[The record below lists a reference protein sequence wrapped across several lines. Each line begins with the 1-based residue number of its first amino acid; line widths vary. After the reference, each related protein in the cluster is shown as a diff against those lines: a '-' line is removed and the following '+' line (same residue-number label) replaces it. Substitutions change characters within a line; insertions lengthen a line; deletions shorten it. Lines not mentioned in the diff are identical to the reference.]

1 MHDTGEMLDRLSLS
15 GEQFK
20 KEVVDYF
27 ANAETD
33 RFSPLAV
40 RVPYRDFIPDLESVE
55 KLRVAE
61 VKAVDAKIPSHF
73 AAPKAWFG
81 PTFGKARGN
90 PDHQTAGGCERKD
103 GECPEGRLEHAAVS
117 RKSDTKDQSDD
128 SEKGECVPKDAAR
141 YFRKSS
147 DWEDENKLESS
158 DLLGDLA
165 LLPEAENLLAEKLSA
180 ANTPKHALVQSVCQ
194 RKEWVEILDELGA
207 KLCAALIKARAV
219 LRSVLTQIQATC
231 RPPKRPKRR
240 RQATMPRPM
249 PEEKMKKKMKKRR
262 KRSDR
267 SDLEAAAVTTTTS
280 GGGKKDL
287 QDPGEIY
294 GVPGYP
300 KRLPD
305 GPLSEEAVR
314 ALLAGYEAGRDANPM
329 PNWFWVVCI
338 LGLMAFLVA
347 FSLKARAQERR
358 TFPGGLMP
366 SAAPVAE
373 VDLEA
378 QLLDGKID
386 VPTET
391 DHLRTQA
398 MALQVQQKRLLDI
411 RAEDLRA
418 CRALGAKLAKA
429 KATATELKN
438 EPSLVYN
445 ENCLPPALTFPNS
458 VSHWLRASLCRA
470 ASIGAVALQILMSPN
485 GFPMAVYVEMTRSI
499 GEVGGGRSLANA
511 VVERAGSLIESPC
524 DHFAGCS
531 RRHRVLEGYGLPIK
545 RPYRR

>member
-81 PTFGKARGN
+81 PTFGKGRRVAANGR
-90 PDHQTAGGCERKD
+90 TANVPKGDWNMPR
-103 GECPEGRLEHAAVS
+103 CPENPTRRTKVMTLKRASVCRKMRRATSGSHRIGRNTTGFLLLTS
-117 RKSDTKDQSDD
+117 L
-128 SEKGECVPKDAAR
+128 
-141 YFRKSS
+141 F
-147 DWEDENKLESS
+147 DENKLESS

-207 KLCAALIKARAV
+207 KLCAARR
-219 LRSVLTQIQATC
+219 LRIQATC